1 MPISSIF
8 DTLQQNLGTAYVNDF
23 NAFGRVY
30 QVRAQADQHFR
41 QDIRQ
46 IANLRVRAANGAL
59 VPLGT
64 LVDVREVS
72 GPDLIQ
78 RYNMYTSVPLQGGAA
93 PGVSSGEA
101 LDIMTQLAGETP
113 AAGLDLRMDRAR
125 LPGAGDRQHRDL
137 HLRAVGAVRVPGAR
151 RAI

>member
-1 MPISSIF
+1 M
-8 DTLQQNLGTAYVNDF
+8 NDF

-46 IANLRVRAANGAL
+46 IGNLRARAANGAL

-72 GPDLIQ
+72 GPDLILK
-78 RYNMYTSVPLQGGAA
+78 RYNMYIWSAPAGA
-93 PGVSSGEA
+93 EWR
-101 LDIMTQLAGETP
+101 P
-113 AAGLDLRMDRAR
+113 AFSRAR
-125 LPGAGDRQHRDL
+125 RSTS
-137 HLRAVGAVRVPGAR
+137 
-151 RAI
+151 